1 MDTDPGEAVAASM
14 PMKGEFRK
22 DVMMQPLP
30 TPNFSAEDIL
40 MEEVSS
46 RQFREQQR
54 DKANAGKVEK
64 DW

>member
-22 DVMMQPLP
+22 DAMMQPLP
-30 TPNFSAEDIL
+30 TPNLSAEDIL
-40 MEEVSS
+40 MEEKSS
-46 RQFREQQR
+46 QQFREQQR
-54 DKANAGKVEK
+54 AKANAGKVEK